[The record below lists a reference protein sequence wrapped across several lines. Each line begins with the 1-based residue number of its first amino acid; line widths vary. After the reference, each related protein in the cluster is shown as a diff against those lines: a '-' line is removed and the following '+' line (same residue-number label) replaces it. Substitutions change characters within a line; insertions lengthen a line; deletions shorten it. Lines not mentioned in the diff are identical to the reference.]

1 MPQTLNLLGSIRKLR
16 LDLSR
21 VHEAQPC
28 QCHLRVA
35 FDRYQSRLCIDHVR
49 IIVAVSLV
57 VIGEVETIHRDFNL
71 QHIWFGILG
80 HFCLNLSLGEH
91 LAGSKDAVVGTV
103 LETALDIF
111 AARVGTNEV
120 SALDDYNL
128 ITSGFD
134 RTE

>member
-1 MPQTLNLLGSIRKLR
+1 
-16 LDLSR
+16 
-21 VHEAQPC
+21 
-28 QCHLRVA
+28 
-35 FDRYQSRLCIDHVR
+35 
-49 IIVAVSLV
+49 
-57 VIGEVETIHRDFNL
+57 
-71 QHIWFGILG
+71 
-80 HFCLNLSLGEH
+80 LGEH

-120 SALDDYNL
+120 SALDDYDL